1 MTLRKIT
8 NILVVISCISLLL
21 VYVTIAYMTP
31 KKLDTTQDEKEWSD
45 DLQKERDR
53 RNIESGREAF
63 EKLDR
68 IYGEPNGKF

>member
-21 VYVTIAYMTP
+21 VCVTIYYMTP
-31 KKLDTTQDEKEWSD
+31 KKLDTTQDEKEWAN

-53 RNIESGREAF
+53 RSIESGREAF
-63 EKLDR
+63 ERLDR
-68 IYGEPNGKF
+68 IYGEPNSKF